1 MQVYARNSDSDDW
14 IVLVD
19 RSESGIGSPT
29 EEVISMLSLVFFGFT
44 VSRVISAG
52 SALVKMFCRPQFFVL
67 LKSFFSTADHVARQ
81 YSRVF
86 AVRGRGMC

>member
-1 MQVYARNSDSDDW
+1 
-14 IVLVD
+14 
-19 RSESGIGSPT
+19 
-29 EEVISMLSLVFFGFT
+29 MLSLVFFGFT